1 MTSCAARFFDPAKD
15 DKNDIDQSR
24 SRASAPSRRARVSGF
39 FVGAGA
45 DGMVSDDERRFHL

>member
-1 MTSCAARFFDPAKD
+1 MTSRAARFFDPAED

-24 SRASAPSRRARVSGF
+24 SRTSALFLRKSVSGF

-45 DGMVSDDERRFHL
+45 DGKASDDGRRFHL